1 MIFIMEHMKV
11 YIPPAGALCI
21 LPMLLPAKMIIGYPV
36 QISIGAALFMGLSL
50 LIFRSRS
57 HSKN

>member
-1 MIFIMEHMKV
+1 MKV

-36 QISIGAALFMGLSL
+36 QIFIGAALFMGLSL
-50 LIFRSRS
+50 LIFRNKSPQ
-57 HSKN
+57 